1 MSDRRDQVVIIADV
15 SPSMETR
22 DGGSREGKT
31 RFQLLKE
38 ALAQLPNEVKIV
50 TFSGTVREVSNASQ
64 VTFIDDFGGTAL
76 HLGIEAAIKH
86 KPVRTVIISDG
97 EPDSEELARA
107 AVDKI
112 TGIVDVV
119 FCGDPKNLHA
129 KRFLEDL
136 AKSATGGFY
145 ETGDQIDVTKQLP
158 AVIAGLLGTGERK

>member
-1 MSDRRDQVVIIADV
+1 MSDRRDQVVVIADV
-15 SPSMETR
+15 SPSMEGR

-38 ALAQLPNEVKIV
+38 ALNQLPKEVKIV

-64 VTFIDDFGGTAL
+64 VAFIDDFGGTAL
-76 HLGIEAAIKH
+76 HLGVEAACRH

-112 TGIVDVV
+112 T
-119 FCGDPKNLHA
+119 
-129 KRFLEDL
+129 
-136 AKSATGGFY
+136 
-145 ETGDQIDVTKQLP
+145 
-158 AVIAGLLGTGERK
+158 